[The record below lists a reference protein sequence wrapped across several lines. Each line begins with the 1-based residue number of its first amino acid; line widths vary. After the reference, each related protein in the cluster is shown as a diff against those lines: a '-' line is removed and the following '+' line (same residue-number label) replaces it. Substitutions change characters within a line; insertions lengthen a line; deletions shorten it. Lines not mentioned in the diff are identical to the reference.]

1 MITNKEKNLYRNTKQ
16 RQKILD
22 LLVNSKSHP
31 TADWIYLKLK
41 KKFKNLSL
49 GTVYRNLRI
58 LKETGQIW
66 ELNFGTGFSRFD
78 AIAHSHYHFICSSC
92 QKIYDIK
99 IPPMRELDDRVIQ
112 LTGFRIL
119 SHRLVFFGLCDVCKL
134 KKKKNSKNVKNHRTQ
149 YHF

>member
-16 RQKILD
+16 RQKILE

-31 TADWIYLKLK
+31 TADWIYQKLK

-58 LKETGQIW
+58 LKEKGQIW

-78 AIAHSHYHFICSSC
+78 AIGHSHYHFICSSC
-92 QKIYDIK
+92 QNIYDIK
-99 IPPMRELDDRVIQ
+99 IPPMKELDDRVMQI
-112 LTGFRIL
+112 TGFRIL

-134 KKKKNSKNVKNHRTQ
+134 KKQKNNKNIRKK
-149 YHF
+149 

>member
-134 KKKKNSKNVKNHRTQ
+134 KKKKNSKNVKNHRT
-149 YHF
+149 

>member
-1 MITNKEKNLYRNTKQ
+1 MITNKERNLYRNTKQ

-78 AIAHSHYHFICSSC
+78 AASHSHYHFVCSSC

-99 IPPMRELDDRVIQ
+99 IPPMRELDDKVIQ

-119 SHRLVFFGLCDVCKL
+119 SHRLVFFGLCDICKL
-134 KKKKNSKNVKNHRTQ
+134 KKKKNNKNVKNHRI
-149 YHF
+149 